1 MGGGVQRRFGA
12 WVAVCDL
19 HECDG
24 LVKRSRIS
32 DIAPPSE
39 GNKSGDRENSM
50 TAEEARQFSRCGEQ
64 SPQFDEIM
72 VEIDNACRIGD
83 TVTIW
88 GGEMDGNDQKWLR
101 EYGYTLHEQ
110 KDNGGSWWY
119 VSWGDQV
126 VAE

>member
-1 MGGGVQRRFGA
+1 
-12 WVAVCDL
+12 
-19 HECDG
+19 
-24 LVKRSRIS
+24 
-32 DIAPPSE
+32 
-39 GNKSGDRENSM
+39 M